1 MRRRSKEPVLPADTR
16 YEHKCVV
23 ELGVGMRILNRLGAF
38 MRPDQH
44 SHSEHGYE
52 VTSLYVDTPELT
64 HYHDVISGELKRVKF
79 RLRKYHWSSTQVS
92 LEAKHKLNRLT
103 WKDRAQLDQA
113 EALDVVSRPW
123 EHSEKSTLAPFTARF
138 ARERHAPTVT
148 VAYRRIAL
156 EEILRDDFRVTLDYD
171 MRAGAPE
178 MFDREWRRTDLRM
191 IPPGLA
197 VLELKFRN
205 RLPGWCAR
213 ALDAEQLSATVFS
226 KYLNAVDRCY
236 NFTPRLG
243 LLYKGGN

>member
-1 MRRRSKEPVLPADTR
+1 MLSRSKQPAMPADTR

-23 ELGVGMRILNRLGAF
+23 EFGVGMRILDRLGAF
-38 MRPDQH
+38 MRPDRH
-44 SHSEHGYE
+44 SDGERGYE
-52 VTSLYVDTPELT
+52 VTSLYVDTPQLA
-64 HYHDVISGELKRVKF
+64 HYHDVISGELRRVKF
-79 RLRKYHWSSTQVS
+79 RLRKYHPSSSEVS

-103 WKDRAQLDQA
+103 WKDRVQLEQA

-123 EHSEKSTLAPFTARF
+123 QHSERAELAPFTMPF
-138 ARERHAPTVT
+138 ARERHVPTVT

-156 EEILRDDFRVTLDYD
+156 EELLRDDFRATLDFD

-191 IPPGLA
+191 ISPGLA
-197 VLELKFRN
+197 VLELKFRE
-205 RLPGWCAR
+205 RLPTWCAR

-226 KYLNAVDRCY
+226 KYLNAIDRCY

>member
-1 MRRRSKEPVLPADTR
+1 MLGRSKQPAIPADTR
-16 YEHKCVV
+16 YEHKCVL
-23 ELGVGMRILNRLGAF
+23 ELPVGMRILNRLGAF
-38 MRPDQH
+38 MRPDRH
-44 SHSEHGYE
+44 SNGERGYE
-52 VTSLYVDTPELT
+52 VTSLYVDTPELV

-79 RLRKYHWSSTQVS
+79 RLRKYCWSNTYVT

-103 WKDRAQLDQA
+103 WKDRVQLKQT
-113 EALDVVSRPW
+113 EALDIVSRPW
-123 EHSEKSTLAPFTARF
+123 EHW
-138 ARERHAPTVT
+138 ERHELAAFTPSFVRQRHVPTVT

-156 EEILRDDFRVTLDYD
+156 EELLRDDFRVTLDFD

-205 RLPGWCAR
+205 RLPSWCAR

-226 KYLNAVDRCY
+226 KYLNAIDRCY